1 MIFQGCNMN
10 LQPELGRVISAFPIS
25 FKNLFFNQLNHLINY
40 SPTIGLM
47 GKTGAGKSSL
57 INALFQF
64 QLSPV
69 SDVSGC
75 TRQTQRFSMSMN
87 NHVLTFV
94 DLPGVGE
101 NLERDKEYHQLY
113 RNLLPE
119 LDLIIW
125 VLKADDRAWSSDE
138 QCYRFLTEQCGY
150 QSERFLF
157 VLNQADKI
165 EPCRQWDEHN
175 HQPSLEQV
183 ANLELKQQAVITAF
197 KPHHPVMMVSAA
209 EGYQLTALA
218 EQLIQVLPAEAS
230 SGVAR
235 QLNNTYRTQ
244 SVETS
249 ARNDFGQCIS
259 DIVDTLI
266 DIIPLPPL
274 IKSTIDTVKNSIVSV
289 AKSLW
294 SLFF

>member
-1 MIFQGCNMN
+1 MPQHSHFKPLLLALPYSFQT
-10 LQPELGRVISAFPIS
+10 S
-25 FKNLFFNQLNHLINY
+25 FFTQLNHLINY

-57 INALFQF
+57 INALFQS

-101 NLERDKEYHQLY
+101 SLERDKEYHQLY
-113 RNLLPE
+113 RSLLPE

-150 QSERFLF
+150 QPKRFLF

-165 EPCRQWDEHN
+165 EPCRQWDEVCQ
-175 HQPSLEQV
+175 QPSSEQV

-197 KPHHPVMMVSAA
+197 KPHHPVMTVSAA
-209 EGYQLTALA
+209 EGYQLTELA

-235 QLNNTYRTQ
+235 QLSSTYRTQ
-244 SVETS
+244 SIETS

-294 SLFF
+294 SFFF

>member
-1 MIFQGCNMN
+1 MHQNSHFNPLLSALPHSFQT
-10 LQPELGRVISAFPIS
+10 S
-25 FKNLFFNQLNHLINY
+25 FFNRLNHLINY

-57 INALFQF
+57 INALFQSS
-64 QLSPV
+64 LSPV

-75 TRQTQRFSMSMN
+75 TRHAQRFSMTMN
-87 NHVLTFV
+87 NHTLTFI

-101 NLERDKEYHQLY
+101 SLERDREYHYLY

-150 QSERFLF
+150 QPSRFLF

-165 EPCRQWDEHN
+165 EPYRQWNELS
-175 HQPSLEQV
+175 HQPSPEQA
-183 ANLELKQQAVITAF
+183 ANLELKQQAMITAF
-197 KPHHPVMMVSAA
+197 KPHHPVMTVSAA
-209 EGYQLTALA
+209 EGFQLTEFT
-218 EQLIQVLPAEAS
+218 EQLIRALPAKAS

-235 QLNNTYRTQ
+235 QLNSTYRTQ
-244 SVETS
+244 SLENA
-249 ARNDFGQCIS
+249 ARNDFGQCVS

-266 DIIPLPPL
+266 DILPLSVL
-274 IKSTIDTVKNSIVSV
+274 IKSTIGTVKNSIVSV

>member
-1 MIFQGCNMN
+1 MYHNAHFKILLSTLPTSFQT
-10 LQPELGRVISAFPIS
+10 S
-25 FKNLFFNQLNHLINY
+25 FFNQFNHLINY

-57 INALFQF
+57 INALFQC

-75 TRQTQRFSMSMN
+75 TRQAQRFSMTVN
-87 NHVLTFV
+87 NHTLTFI

-101 NLERDKEYHQLY
+101 SLERDKEYHQLY

-150 QSERFLF
+150 QPKRFLF

-165 EPCRQWDEHN
+165 EPCRQWDEQY
-175 HQPSLEQV
+175 HQPSAEQT
-183 ANLELKQQAVITAF
+183 AHLLLKQKAVITAF
-197 KPHHPVMMVSAA
+197 KPHHPVMTVSAA
-209 EGYQLTALA
+209 EGFQLTELA
-218 EQLIQVLPAEAS
+218 EQLIKALPAQAS

-235 QLNNTYRTQ
+235 QLNSAYRTQ
-244 SVETS
+244 SVENA
-249 ARNDFGQCIS
+249 ARNDFGQCVS

-266 DIIPLPPL
+266 DILPLPAL
-274 IKSTIDTVKNSIVSV
+274 IKGTMNTVKNSIVSV

-294 SLFF
+294 SIFF

>member
-10 LQPELGRVISAFPIS
+10 LQPELGRVISAFPAS
-25 FKNLFFNQLNHLINY
+25 FKNLFFNQLNHLISY

-57 INALFQF
+57 INALFQST
-64 QLSPV
+64 LSSV

-75 TRQTQRFSMSMN
+75 TRHAQRFSMTMN
-87 NHVLTFV
+87 NHTLTFI

-101 NLERDKEYHQLY
+101 SLERDKEYHQLY

-119 LDLIIW
+119 MDLIIW

-150 QSERFLF
+150 QSSRFLF

-165 EPCRQWDEHN
+165 EPCRQWDEQY
-175 HQPSLEQV
+175 HQPSLEQMT
-183 ANLELKQQAVITAF
+183 NLKLKQEAVITAF
-197 KPHHPVMMVSAA
+197 KPHHPVMTVSAA
-209 EGYQLTALA
+209 EGFQLTELA
-218 EQLIQVLPAEAS
+218 EQLIQVLPAQAS

-235 QLNNTYRTQ
+235 QLNRPYQTQ

-249 ARNDFGQCIS
+249 ARNDFGQCVS
-259 DIVDTLI
+259 DIIDTII

-274 IKSTIDTVKNSIVSV
+274 IKHTINTVKNSIVSV

>member
-1 MIFQGCNMN
+1 MN
-10 LQPELGRVISAFPIS
+10 EYPELGRVISAFPAS
-25 FKNLFFNQLNHLINY
+25 FKNLFFNQLNYLINY

-57 INALFQF
+57 INALFQST
-64 QLSPV
+64 LSPV
-69 SDVSGC
+69 NDVSGC

-101 NLERDKEYHQLY
+101 SLERDKEYHQLY

-165 EPCRQWDEHN
+165 EPCRQWDEHT

-197 KPHHPVMMVSAA
+197 KPHHPVMTVSAA
-209 EGYQLTALA
+209 EGYQMTELA
-218 EQLIQVLPAEAS
+218 EQLIQALPAKAS
-230 SGVAR
+230 NGVAR

-244 SVETS
+244 FVETS
-249 ARNDFGQCIS
+249 ARNDFGQCVS

-274 IKSTIDTVKNSIVSV
+274 IKSTIGTVKNSIVSV

>member
-1 MIFQGCNMN
+1 M
-10 LQPELGRVISAFPIS
+10 
-25 FKNLFFNQLNHLINY
+25 
-40 SPTIGLM
+40 T
-47 GKTGAGKSSL
+47 
-57 INALFQF
+57 
-64 QLSPV
+64 
-69 SDVSGC
+69 
-75 TRQTQRFSMSMN
+75 MN
-87 NHVLTFV
+87 NHTLTFI

-101 NLERDKEYHQLY
+101 SLERDKEYHQLY

-150 QSERFLF
+150 QPERFLF

-165 EPCRQWDEHN
+165 EPCRQWNELS
-175 HQPSLEQV
+175 HQPSPEQT

-197 KPHHPVMMVSAA
+197 KPHHPVMTVSAV
-209 EGYQLTALA
+209 ENYQLTELA
-218 EQLIQVLPAEAS
+218 EQLIQALPAQAS

-244 SVETS
+244 SVEDS
-249 ARNDFGQCIS
+249 ARNDFGQCVS

-266 DIIPLPPL
+266 DILPLPIL
-274 IKSTIDTVKNSIVSV
+274 IKSTIGTVKKSIVSV

>member
-1 MIFQGCNMN
+1 MN

-47 GKTGAGKSSL
+47 GKTGVGKSSL
-57 INALFQF
+57 INALFQST
-64 QLSPV
+64 LSPV

-75 TRQTQRFSMSMN
+75 TRHAQRFSMTMN
-87 NHVLTFV
+87 NHTLTFV

-101 NLERDKEYHQLY
+101 SLGRDREYHQLY
-113 RNLLPE
+113 RSLLPE

-150 QSERFLF
+150 QPSRFLF

-175 HQPSLEQV
+175 HQPSLEQMT
-183 ANLELKQQAVITAF
+183 NLKLKQEAVVTAF
-197 KPHHPVMMVSAA
+197 KLHHPVMTVSAA
-209 EGYQLTALA
+209 EGFQLTELA
-218 EQLIQVLPAEAS
+218 EQLIQALPVQAS

-235 QLNNTYRTQ
+235 QLNSAYRTQ
-244 SVETS
+244 SVENS
-249 ARNDFGQCIS
+249 ARNDFGQCVI
-259 DIVDTLI
+259 DIVDTII

-274 IKSTIDTVKNSIVSV
+274 IKHTISTVKNSIVSV
-289 AKSLW
+289 ANSLW
-294 SLFF
+294 NLFF

>member
-1 MIFQGCNMN
+1 MPQHSHFKLPLSALPHSFQT
-10 LQPELGRVISAFPIS
+10 S
-25 FKNLFFNQLNHLINY
+25 FFNQLNHLINY

-47 GKTGAGKSSL
+47 GKTGVGKSSL
-57 INALFQF
+57 INALFQSS
-64 QLSPV
+64 LSPV

-75 TRQTQRFSMSMN
+75 TRQAQRFSMTMN
-87 NHVLTFV
+87 NHTLTFV

-101 NLERDKEYHQLY
+101 SLERDKEYHQLY

-150 QSERFLF
+150 QPKRFLF

-165 EPCRQWDEHN
+165 EPCRQWDEVCQ
-175 HQPSLEQV
+175 QPSSEQA
-183 ANLELKQQAVITAF
+183 ANLVLKQQAVITSF
-197 KPHHPVMMVSAA
+197 KPHHPVMTASAV
-209 EGYQLTALA
+209 ENYQLTELA

-230 SGVAR
+230 SCVAR

-249 ARNDFGQCIS
+249 ARNDFGQCVS

-266 DIIPLPPL
+266 DILPLPVL
-274 IKSTIDTVKNSIVSV
+274 IKSTIGTVKNNIVSV

>member
-1 MIFQGCNMN
+1 MSQHSHFKQLLSALPHSFQT
-10 LQPELGRVISAFPIS
+10 S
-25 FKNLFFNQLNHLINY
+25 FFNQLNYLINY

-57 INALFQF
+57 INALFQSS
-64 QLSPV
+64 LSPV

-75 TRQTQRFSMSMN
+75 TRQAQRFNMTIN
-87 NHVLTFV
+87 NHTLTFV

-101 NLERDKEYHQLY
+101 SLERDKEYHQLY

-125 VLKADDRAWSSDE
+125 ILKADDRAWSSDE

-175 HQPSLEQV
+175 HQPSHEQA

-197 KPHHPVMMVSAA
+197 KPHHPVMTVSAA
-209 EGYQLTALA
+209 EGYQLTELS
-218 EQLIQVLPAEAS
+218 EQLIQALPVQAS
-230 SGVAR
+230 SGVTR
-235 QLNNTYRTQ
+235 QLNSTYRTQ
-244 SVETS
+244 SVENS
-249 ARNDFGQCIS
+249 ARNDFGQCVS
-259 DIVDTLI
+259 DIVDTII

-274 IKSTIDTVKNSIVSV
+274 IKHTISTVKNSIVSV

>member
-1 MIFQGCNMN
+1 MN
-10 LQPELGRVISAFPIS
+10 KLENHF
-25 FKNLFFNQLNHLINY
+25 LFLPKGTKDVFLSHLNKLINY

-57 INALFQF
+57 INALFQS

-69 SDVSGC
+69 SNVSGC
-75 TRQTQRFSMSMN
+75 TRQAQRFSITMS
-87 NHVLTFV
+87 NHTLTFV

-101 NLERDKEYHQLY
+101 SLERDKEYHQLY

-197 KPHHPVMMVSAA
+197 KPHHPVMTVSAI
-209 EGYQLTALA
+209 ENYQLTELT
-218 EQLIQVLPAEAS
+218 EQLIQALPAQAS

-235 QLNNTYRTQ
+235 QLNSAYRTQ
-244 SVETS
+244 SVENS
-249 ARNDFGQCIS
+249 ARNDFGQCVS
-259 DIVDTLI
+259 DIIDTII

-274 IKSTIDTVKNSIVSV
+274 IKHTSSTVKNSIVSV

>member
-1 MIFQGCNMN
+1 MN
-10 LQPELGRVISAFPIS
+10 QHIELEKALAAFPFS
-25 FKNLFFNQLNHLINY
+25 FKTSFFNQLNHLINY

-57 INALFQF
+57 INALFQSP
-64 QLSPV
+64 LSHV

-75 TRQTQRFSMSMN
+75 TRQAQRFSMTMN
-87 NHVLTFV
+87 NHTLTFV

-101 NLERDKEYHQLY
+101 SLERDKEYHQLY

-150 QSERFLF
+150 QPSRFLF

-165 EPCRQWDEHN
+165 EPCRQWNELS
-175 HQPSLEQV
+175 HQPSPEQA
-183 ANLELKQQAVITAF
+183 ANLELKQQSVITEF
-197 KPHHPVMMVSAA
+197 KPYHPVMTVSAV
-209 EGYQLTALA
+209 ESYQLTKLA
-218 EQLIQVLPAEAS
+218 EQLIQALPAQAS

-249 ARNDFGQCIS
+249 ARNDFGECVS

-266 DIIPLPPL
+266 DILPLPAL
-274 IKSTIDTVKNSIVSV
+274 MKSTIGTVKNSIVSV

>member
-1 MIFQGCNMN
+1 MSQNFQFKTI
-10 LQPELGRVISAFPIS
+10 LSTLPHS
-25 FKNLFFNQLNHLINY
+25 FQTSFFNQLNHLINY
-40 SPTIGLM
+40 SPAIGLM

-57 INALFQF
+57 INALFQST
-64 QLSPV
+64 LSSV
-69 SDVSGC
+69 SNVSGC
-75 TRQTQRFSMSMN
+75 TRQAQRFSMTMN
-87 NHVLTFV
+87 NHTLTFV

-101 NLERDKEYHQLY
+101 SLERDREYHHLY

-125 VLKADDRAWSSDE
+125 VLKADDRAWFSDE
-138 QCYRFLTEQCGY
+138 QCYRFLTEQCSY
-150 QSERFLF
+150 QPSRFLF

-165 EPCRQWDEHN
+165 EPCRQWDEPN
-175 HQPSLEQV
+175 HQPSPEQ
-183 ANLELKQQAVITAF
+183 AASLELKQQAVITAF
-197 KPHHPVMMVSAA
+197 KPHHPVMTVSAA
-209 EGYQLTALA
+209 EGYQLTELA

-249 ARNDFGQCIS
+249 ARNDFGQCVS

-266 DIIPLPPL
+266 DIFPLPVL
-274 IKSTIDTVKNSIVSV
+274 IKSTIGTVKNSIVSV

>member
-1 MIFQGCNMN
+1 MHQNSHFKSTLSVLPHSFQT
-10 LQPELGRVISAFPIS
+10 S
-25 FKNLFFNQLNHLINY
+25 FFNQLNHLINY

-57 INALFQF
+57 INAIFQS

-69 SDVSGC
+69 SNVSGC
-75 TRQTQRFSMSMN
+75 TRQAQRFSMSMN
-87 NHVLTFV
+87 NHTLTFV

-101 NLERDKEYHQLY
+101 SLERDKEYHQLY

-165 EPCRQWDEHN
+165 EPCRQWDEHK
-175 HQPSLEQV
+175 HHPSPEQA
-183 ANLELKQQAVITAF
+183 ANLVSKQQAVIAAF
-197 KPHHPVMMVSAA
+197 KPHHPVMTVSAV
-209 EGYQLTALA
+209 ENYQLTELA
-218 EQLIQVLPAEAS
+218 EQLIQALPAQAS

-244 SVETS
+244 SVEDS
-249 ARNDFGQCIS
+249 ARNDFGQCVS
-259 DIVDTLI
+259 DIVNTLI
-266 DIIPLPPL
+266 DILPLPVL
-274 IKSTIDTVKNSIVSV
+274 IKSTIGTVKNSIVSI

>member
-1 MIFQGCNMN
+1 MPQHSHFKPLLSALPHSFQT
-10 LQPELGRVISAFPIS
+10 S
-25 FKNLFFNQLNHLINY
+25 FFNQLNHLINY

-47 GKTGAGKSSL
+47 GKTGTGKSSL
-57 INALFQF
+57 INALFQSP
-64 QLSPV
+64 LSTV

-75 TRQTQRFSMSMN
+75 TRHAQRFNMTINS
-87 NHVLTFV
+87 HTLTFI

-101 NLERDKEYHQLY
+101 SLERDKEYHQLY

-165 EPCRQWDEHN
+165 EPCRQWDEQC
-175 HQPSLEQV
+175 HQPSPEQAV
-183 ANLELKQQAVITAF
+183 NLELKQQAVITAF
-197 KPHHPVMMVSAA
+197 KPHHPVMTVSAA
-209 EGYQLTALA
+209 EGFQLTKLA
-218 EQLIQVLPAEAS
+218 EQLIQALPAKAS

-244 SVETS
+244 SVENS
-249 ARNDFGQCIS
+249 ARNDFGQCVS
-259 DIVDTLI
+259 DIVDTII

-274 IKSTIDTVKNSIVSV
+274 IKHTISTVKNSIVSV

>member
-1 MIFQGCNMN
+1 MSQNFQFKTI
-10 LQPELGRVISAFPIS
+10 LSTLPHS
-25 FKNLFFNQLNHLINY
+25 FQTSFFNQLNHLINY

-57 INALFQF
+57 INALFQST
-64 QLSPV
+64 LSPV

-75 TRQTQRFSMSMN
+75 TRHAQRFSMSMN
-87 NHVLTFV
+87 NHTLTFI

-101 NLERDKEYHQLY
+101 SLERDREYHQLY
-113 RNLLPE
+113 RNLLPK

-165 EPCRQWDEHN
+165 EPCRQWDEQQ
-175 HQPSLEQV
+175 HQPSPEQ
-183 ANLELKQQAVITAF
+183 ATNLVFKREAVITAF
-197 KPHHPVMMVSAA
+197 KPHHPVMIVSAV
-209 EGYQLTALA
+209 ENYQFTELA
-218 EQLIQVLPAEAS
+218 EQLIQVLPAQAS

-235 QLNNTYRTQ
+235 QLHRPYRTQ

-249 ARNDFGQCIS
+249 ARNDFGQCVS

-266 DIIPLPPL
+266 DILPLPVL
-274 IKSTIDTVKNSIVSV
+274 IKSTIGTVKNSIVSV

-294 SLFF
+294 SFFF

>member
-1 MIFQGCNMN
+1 MPQHTHFNTLLSALPHSFQT
-10 LQPELGRVISAFPIS
+10 S
-25 FKNLFFNQLNHLINY
+25 FFNQLNSLINY
-40 SPTIGLM
+40 SPTIGIM

-57 INALFQF
+57 INALFQST
-64 QLSPV
+64 LSPV

-75 TRQTQRFSMSMN
+75 TRQAQRFSMTMN
-87 NHVLTFV
+87 NHTLTFV

-101 NLERDKEYHQLY
+101 SLERDKEYHLLY

-150 QSERFLF
+150 QPERFLF

-165 EPCRQWDEHN
+165 EPCRQWDAKC
-175 HQPSLEQV
+175 QLPSPEQA
-183 ANLELKQQAVITAF
+183 ANLVLKQQAVITAF
-197 KPHHPVMMVSAA
+197 KPHHPVMVVSAV
-209 EGYQLTALA
+209 ENYQLTEFA
-218 EQLIQVLPAEAS
+218 EQLIQALPADAS

-235 QLNNTYRTQ
+235 QLNSTYRTQ
-244 SVETS
+244 SVENS
-249 ARNDFGQCIS
+249 ARNDFGQCVS

-266 DIIPLPPL
+266 NIIPLPSL
-274 IKSTIDTVKNSIVSV
+274 IKSTISTIKNSLVSV

-294 SLFF
+294 SWFF

>member
-1 MIFQGCNMN
+1 MAQHSKLRTALSTLPHSFQT
-10 LQPELGRVISAFPIS
+10 S
-25 FKNLFFNQLNHLINY
+25 FFNRLNHLINY

-57 INALFQF
+57 INALFQSS
-64 QLSPV
+64 LSPV
-69 SDVSGC
+69 SNVSGC
-75 TRQTQRFSMSMN
+75 TRQAQRFSMTMN
-87 NHVLTFV
+87 NHTLTFV

-101 NLERDKEYHQLY
+101 SIKRDKEYRLLY

-150 QSERFLF
+150 QPKQFLF

-175 HQPSLEQV
+175 HQPSPDQV
-183 ANLELKQQAVITAF
+183 ENLELKQQAVITAF
-197 KPHHPVMMVSAA
+197 KPHHPVIAVSAV
-209 EGYQLTALA
+209 ENYQLTELA

-249 ARNDFGQCIS
+249 ARNDFGQCVS

-274 IKSTIDTVKNSIVSV
+274 IKSTIGTVKNSIISV

>member
-1 MIFQGCNMN
+1 MN
-10 LQPELGRVISAFPIS
+10 KLENHF
-25 FKNLFFNQLNHLINY
+25 LFLPKGAKDVFLSHLNKLINY

-57 INALFQF
+57 INALFQSA
-64 QLSPV
+64 LSPV
-69 SDVSGC
+69 SNVSGC
-75 TRQTQRFSMSMN
+75 TRQAQLFNMTIN
-87 NHVLTFV
+87 NHTLTFI

-101 NLERDKEYHQLY
+101 SLERDKEYHQLY

-138 QCYRFLTEQCGY
+138 QCYRFLTEQYGY

-165 EPCRQWDEHN
+165 EPCRQWDELN

-197 KPHHPVMMVSAA
+197 KPHHPVMTVSAA
-209 EGYQLTALA
+209 EGFQLTELA
-218 EQLIQVLPAEAS
+218 EQLIQALPVQAS

-235 QLNNTYRTQ
+235 QLNSSYRTQ
-244 SVETS
+244 SVENA
-249 ARNDFGQCIS
+249 ARNDFSQCVS
-259 DIVDTLI
+259 DIVDALI
-266 DIIPLPPL
+266 NIIPLPPL
-274 IKSTIDTVKNSIVSV
+274 IRSTVSSVKNSIVSV

>member
-1 MIFQGCNMN
+1 MN
-10 LQPELGRVISAFPIS
+10 EYPELGRVISAFPTS

-57 INALFQF
+57 INALFQS

-75 TRQTQRFSMSMN
+75 TRHAQRFSMTMN
-87 NHVLTFV
+87 NHTLTFI

-101 NLERDKEYHQLY
+101 SLERDKEYHQLY
-113 RNLLPE
+113 RSLLPE

-125 VLKADDRAWSSDE
+125 VLKSDDRAWSSDE
-138 QCYRFLTEQCGY
+138 QCYRFLTEQCGC
-150 QSERFLF
+150 QPNRFLF

-165 EPCRQWDEHN
+165 EPCRQWDEQC
-175 HQPSLEQV
+175 HQPSPEQV

-197 KPHHPVMMVSAA
+197 KPHHPVMTVSAV
-209 EGYQLTALA
+209 ENYQLTELA

-244 SVETS
+244 SVEDS
-249 ARNDFGQCIS
+249 ARNDFGQCVS

-266 DIIPLPPL
+266 DILPLPVL
-274 IKSTIDTVKNSIVSV
+274 IKSTIGTVKNSIVFV

>member
-1 MIFQGCNMN
+1 MN
-10 LQPELGRVISAFPIS
+10 KLENHF
-25 FKNLFFNQLNHLINY
+25 LFLPKGAKDVFLSHLNKLINY
-40 SPTIGLM
+40 SSTIGLM

-57 INALFQF
+57 INALFQSP
-64 QLSPV
+64 LSPI
-69 SDVSGC
+69 SNVSGC
-75 TRQTQRFSMSMN
+75 TRQAKRFNMTIN
-87 NHVLTFV
+87 NHTLTFI

-101 NLERDKEYHQLY
+101 SLERDKEYHQLY
-113 RNLLPE
+113 RHLLPE

-183 ANLELKQQAVITAF
+183 ANLELKHQAVITAF
-197 KPHHPVMMVSAA
+197 KPHHPVMTVSAA
-209 EGYQLTALA
+209 EGFQLTELA
-218 EQLIQVLPAEAS
+218 EQLIQALPAQAS

-235 QLNNTYRTQ
+235 QLNSTYRTQ
-244 SVETS
+244 SVENS
-249 ARNDFGQCIS
+249 ARNDFGQCVS
-259 DIVDTLI
+259 DIIDTII

-274 IKSTIDTVKNSIVSV
+274 IKHTISTVKNSIVSV

-294 SLFF
+294 SLLF

>member
-1 MIFQGCNMN
+1 MN
-10 LQPELGRVISAFPIS
+10 QHIELEKALAAFPFS
-25 FKNLFFNQLNHLINY
+25 FKTSFFNQLSQLINY
-40 SPTIGLM
+40 SPAIGLM

-57 INALFQF
+57 INALFQSS
-64 QLSPV
+64 LSPV

-75 TRQTQRFSMSMN
+75 TRQAQRFSMTMN
-87 NHVLTFV
+87 NHTLTFV

-101 NLERDKEYHQLY
+101 SIEPDKEYHRLY

-165 EPCRQWDEHN
+165 EPCRQWDEYK
-175 HQPSLEQV
+175 HQPSSEQ
-183 ANLELKQQAVITAF
+183 AYNLKLKQQAVITAF
-197 KPHHPVMMVSAA
+197 KPHHPVITVSAV
-209 EGYQLTALA
+209 ENYQLTELA
-218 EQLIQVLPAEAS
+218 EQLIQALPAQAS

-235 QLNNTYRTQ
+235 QLNTPYRTQ
-244 SVETS
+244 SVENA
-249 ARNDFGQCIS
+249 ARNDFGQCVS

-266 DIIPLPPL
+266 NIIPLPPL
-274 IKSTIDTVKNSIVSV
+274 IRSTVSSVKNSIVSV

-294 SLFF
+294 RMFF

>member
-1 MIFQGCNMN
+1 M
-10 LQPELGRVISAFPIS
+10 
-25 FKNLFFNQLNHLINY
+25 
-40 SPTIGLM
+40 TI
-47 GKTGAGKSSL
+47 
-57 INALFQF
+57 
-64 QLSPV
+64 
-69 SDVSGC
+69 
-75 TRQTQRFSMSMN
+75 N
-87 NHVLTFV
+87 NHTLTFV
-94 DLPGVGE
+94 DLLRVGE
-101 NLERDKEYHQLY
+101 SLERDKEYHQLY

-150 QSERFLF
+150 QSKRFLF

-197 KPHHPVMMVSAA
+197 KPHHPVMTVSAA
-209 EGYQLTALA
+209 EGFQLTELA
-218 EQLIQVLPAEAS
+218 EQLIQALPAQAS

-235 QLNNTYRTQ
+235 QLPPYRTQ
-244 SVETS
+244 SVENA
-249 ARNDFGQCIS
+249 ARNDFGQCVS

-266 DIIPLPPL
+266 NIIPLPPL
-274 IKSTIDTVKNSIVSV
+274 IRSTVSTVKNSIVSV

-294 SLFF
+294 RMFF

>member
-1 MIFQGCNMN
+1 MN
-10 LQPELGRVISAFPIS
+10 KLENHF
-25 FKNLFFNQLNHLINY
+25 LFLPKGAKDVFLSHLNKLINY

-57 INALFQF
+57 INALFQST
-64 QLSPV
+64 LSPV
-69 SDVSGC
+69 SDVFGC
-75 TRQTQRFSMSMN
+75 TRQAQRFSMVMN
-87 NHVLTFV
+87 NHTLTFV

-101 NLERDKEYHQLY
+101 SLERDREYHQLY

-138 QCYRFLTEQCGY
+138 QCYRFLTKQCGY

-165 EPCRQWDEHN
+165 EPCRQWDELY
-175 HQPSLEQV
+175 HQPSREQV

-197 KPHHPVMMVSAA
+197 KPHHPVMTVSAA
-209 EGYQLTALA
+209 EGFQLTELA
-218 EQLIQVLPAEAS
+218 EQLIQALPAKAS

-244 SVETS
+244 SVEDS
-249 ARNDFGQCIS
+249 ACNNFGQCVS
-259 DIVDTLI
+259 DIVDTI
-266 DIIPLPPL
+266 INIIPLPPL
-274 IKSTIDTVKNSIVSV
+274 IKHTISTVKNSIVSV

>member
-1 MIFQGCNMN
+1 MN
-10 LQPELGRVISAFPIS
+10 KLENHF
-25 FKNLFFNQLNHLINY
+25 LFLPKGAKDVFLSHLNKLINY

-57 INALFQF
+57 INALFQSA
-64 QLSPV
+64 LSPV
-69 SDVSGC
+69 SNVSGC
-75 TRQTQRFSMSMN
+75 TRQAQLFNMTIN
-87 NHVLTFV
+87 NHTLTFI

-101 NLERDKEYHQLY
+101 SLERDKEYHQLY

-197 KPHHPVMMVSAA
+197 KPHHPVMTVSAT
-209 EGYQLTALA
+209 EGFQLTELA
-218 EQLIQVLPAEAS
+218 EQLIQALPAQAS

-235 QLNNTYRTQ
+235 QLNSTYRTQ
-244 SVETS
+244 SVENS
-249 ARNDFGQCIS
+249 ARNDFGQCVS
-259 DIVDTLI
+259 DIIDTII

-274 IKSTIDTVKNSIVSV
+274 IKHTISTVKNSIVSV

-294 SLFF
+294 SLLF

>member
-1 MIFQGCNMN
+1 MHHNAHFKTLLSVLPHSFQN
-10 LQPELGRVISAFPIS
+10 F
-25 FKNLFFNQLNHLINY
+25 FFNQLNHLINY

-47 GKTGAGKSSL
+47 GKTGVGKSSL
-57 INALFQF
+57 INALFQSH
-64 QLSPV
+64 LSPV
-69 SDVSGC
+69 SNISGC
-75 TRQTQRFSMSMN
+75 TRQAQRFNLTIN
-87 NHVLTFV
+87 NHTLTFV

-101 NLERDKEYHQLY
+101 SLERDREYHPLY

-150 QSERFLF
+150 QPEHFLF

-165 EPCRQWDEHN
+165 EPCRQWDVKCQ
-175 HQPSLEQV
+175 QPSSEQA
-183 ANLELKQQAVITAF
+183 ANLVLKQQAVIAAF
-197 KPHHPVMMVSAA
+197 KPHHPVMVVSAV
-209 EGYQLTALA
+209 ENYQLTEFA
-218 EQLIQVLPAEAS
+218 EQLIQALPAKAS

-235 QLNNTYRTQ
+235 QLNSTYRTQ
-244 SVETS
+244 SVEDS
-249 ARNDFGQCIS
+249 ARNDFGQCVS

-266 DIIPLPPL
+266 DILPLPSL
-274 IKSTIDTVKNSIVSV
+274 IKSTISTVKNSLVSV

-294 SLFF
+294 SWFF

>member
-1 MIFQGCNMN
+1 MN
-10 LQPELGRVISAFPIS
+10 HQSELGRVISAFPFS
-25 FKNLFFNQLNHLINY
+25 FKNQFFNQLNQLISY

-57 INALFQF
+57 INALFQST
-64 QLSPV
+64 LSPV

-75 TRQTQRFSMSMN
+75 TRQAQRFSMTMN
-87 NHVLTFV
+87 NHTLTFV

-101 NLERDKEYHQLY
+101 SLERDKEYHRLY

-138 QCYRFLTEQCGY
+138 QCCRFLTKKCGY
-150 QSERFLF
+150 QPNQFLF

-165 EPCRQWDEHN
+165 EPCRQWDEYK
-175 HQPSLEQV
+175 HQPSSEQSY
-183 ANLELKQQAVITAF
+183 NLKLKQQAVITAF
-197 KPHHPVMMVSAA
+197 KPHHPVITVSAV
-209 EGYQLTALA
+209 ENYQLTELA
-218 EQLIQVLPAEAS
+218 EQLIQALPAQAS

-235 QLNNTYRTQ
+235 QLHRPYRTQ
-244 SVETS
+244 SVETL
-249 ARNDFGQCIS
+249 ARNDFGQCVS

-266 DIIPLPPL
+266 DILPLPVL
-274 IKSTIDTVKNSIVSV
+274 IKNTIGTVKSSIVSV

-294 SLFF
+294 SFFF